1 MTIQC
6 VVHSAS
12 RTRHTRSKRDWSSDV
27 CSSDLNKKF
36 SLLFIAQ
43 GKGFISKG
51 GIEVVNT
58 FIQLE
63 KKIKNIELN
72 IITSNN
78 DIPPKILLKINN
90 SENINLIEFGI
101 SYDELKKYY
110 IESNVLIHLTR

>member
-1 MTIQC
+1 MQIDTQ
-6 VVHSAS
+6 HN
-12 RTRHTRSKRDWSSDV
+12 D
-27 CSSDLNKKF
+27 NKKF

-72 IITSNN
+72 IITSSN
-78 DIPPKILLKINN
+78 DIPPNSIRLIILKILILL
-90 SENINLIEFGI
+90 SL
-101 SYDELKKYY
+101 
-110 IESNVLIHLTR
+110 VLVMMN